1 VPVSRAI
8 TLGLATIVAAG
19 AVLIAPQTAIGLAAE
34 TDRLAVS
41 VVGDGASSGNAAVPV
56 AIQLIDGQG
65 ELGDSVPLPA
75 SASGAQQA
83 FALGADRDQQ
93 GALQQSADHSLVTL
107 GGYAAVPGSGALN
120 DTAAPDTLRI
130 VAAVGAQG
138 GGDTSTTLA
147 GGYSLRHIRG
157 TATIDGSRYWTGGH
171 GGDATAPAGSLLTIP
186 AGGATPTAVVSGN
199 SNLNNG
205 RVVDIHD
212 GQLYMTSDRS
222 GFSGL
227 NRVGTGVPTEP
238 GASLTLVA
246 AAPSGA
252 SVAHDF
258 AFAGDALYVGFT
270 EGGSRGIAKYRQSGA
285 GWEWSATFAGDFW
298 GLEGREAGDENVLYA
313 VRGANQ
319 GNELVRVVDS
329 GDETEFS
336 GTLDVLATAAP
347 GTAFRGVAFAPG
359 FAPGTDPVGPILAK
373 PAVSWDARVAGGGG
387 NALAAVLGQET
398 NPVATGSIVDPAGQ
412 AVDVSVTS
420 SDSAVV
426 DPARISLDV
435 AADGSFRLSADP
447 SGPGAAVIGVRV
459 VAEDGRSAL
468 SQLSYRVAPALSDA
482 SATAHFGMSD
492 ASAAIDAGDGYFF
505 AVDDDSN
512 AIRLFSETGG
522 EAVASF
528 DFSDR
533 IAFERPGEA
542 HDFEA
547 VARAGSQVFWI
558 GSAGNTRSGNVRLD
572 RDIVLQTE
580 VHGSGADATLSFV
593 GYRNVLRD
601 ALVSWD
607 HEDLHGLGA
616 DRFGFLAATQPG
628 VSAEG
633 PDSLNIEGAA
643 MAPDGTTL
651 WLGFRSPEVGDDAEA
666 LIVPVAD
673 IAGVIAGGEPVVGA
687 PILLDL
693 GGRAI
698 RDMARADSGEYLIIG
713 GSADDTGR
721 FALFGWSGD
730 PEDPAVPARDALGLE
745 GWPGSYE
752 GIAGVSSL
760 EDGTRVRLLLDSGT
774 VDIYGDGTEAQD
786 LSPVEFKMFPL
797 QTQTLSFGA
806 VFTPKSITIPAE
818 GLRVGAPSSIG
829 LSGFAE
835 GETIELVLHSDP
847 VELGSA
853 VVGADGAAT
862 ATVTVPSGVEPG
874 EHTLTATAPS
884 GAASISVEV
893 LPAAVDGG
901 AGGAADGGADGA
913 ADGGADGSAAGSA
926 DGGAQGAADGT
937 AGAAA
942 GASGAASGTGNGVL
956 ERTGSDFP
964 LLGAVLAAAALIG
977 LGLVLVRRR
986 SAAEAVPE
994 SATE

>member
-130 VAAVGAQG
+130 VAAVDAEG
-138 GGDTSTTLA
+138 GVDTSTTLA

-319 GNELVRVVDS
+319 GTELVRVVDS

>member
-1 VPVSRAI
+1 MSFSRAV
-8 TLGLATIVAAG
+8 TLGLATVVAAG
-19 AVLIAPQTAIGLAAE
+19 AVLIAPQTAVGLAAE
-34 TDRLAVS
+34 SDRLAVS

-65 ELGDSVPLPA
+65 ELGDTVELPT
-75 SASGAQQA
+75 SASGAQQP

-93 GALQQSADHSLVTL
+93 GALQQSADRRLVTL
-107 GGYAAVPGSGALN
+107 GGYAAAPGSGALN
-120 DTAAPDTLRI
+120 DTAAPATLRV
-130 VAAVGAQG
+130 VAAVDAEG
-138 GGDTSTTLA
+138 GVDTSTTL
-147 GGYSLRHIRG
+147 GGAYSVRHIRG

-171 GGDATAPAGSLLTIP
+171 GGDSTAPAGSLLTVA
-186 AGGATPTAVVSGN
+186 AGGAGPTAVVSG
-199 SNLNNG
+199 SANLDNG
-205 RVVDIHD
+205 RVVDLHD

-227 NRVGTGVPTEP
+227 NRVGTGAPTDP
-238 GASLTLVA
+238 GAALALVA

-258 AFAGDALYVGFT
+258 AFAGDALYVGYT
-270 EGGSRGIAKYRQSGA
+270 EGGARGIAKYRQSGS

-298 GLEGREAGDENVLYA
+298 GLEGRQAGDENVLYA
-313 VRGANQ
+313 VRGAGQ
-319 GNELVRVVDS
+319 ANELVRIVDT
-329 GDETEFS
+329 GDATAFS

-359 FAPGTDPVGPILAK
+359 FEPGTDPVGPILAK
-373 PAVSWDARVAGGGG
+373 PTVEWDTRVAGGGG
-387 NALAAVLGQET
+387 NALAAVLGQAT
-398 NPVATGSIVDPAGQ
+398 NPVATGTLADPAGQ
-412 AVDVSVTS
+412 DVEVSITS

-426 DPARISLDV
+426 DPSGISFDV
-435 AADGSFRLSADP
+435 DADGSFLLSADP

-468 SQLSYRVAPALSDA
+468 SQLSYRVAPPLADA

-505 AVDDDSN
+505 AADDDSN
-512 AIRLFSETGG
+512 AIRLFSEAGG

-547 VARAGSQVFWI
+547 VAQSGSQVFWI
-558 GSAGNTRSGNVRLD
+558 GSTGNTRSGNVRLD

-580 VHGSGADATLSFV
+580 IHGSGAEATLSFV
-593 GYRNVLRD
+593 GSRNVLRD

-607 HEDLHGLGA
+607 HDDLHGLGA
-616 DRFGFLAATQPG
+616 DRFGFFAATRPG

-651 WLGFRSPEVGDDAEA
+651 WLGFRSPEVGDAAEA

-673 IAGVIAGGEPVVGA
+673 IADVIAGAEPVIGA

-698 RDMARADSGEYLIIG
+698 RDMARAESGEYLIIG
-713 GSADDTGR
+713 GSADDTGG

-730 PEDPAVPARDALGLE
+730 PADRAVPARDELGLE

-752 GIAGVSSL
+752 GIAGVPSL
-760 EDGTRVRLLLDSGT
+760 ADGTSVRLLLDSGT
-774 VDIYGDGTEAQD
+774 VDVYGDGTEAQD
-786 LSPVEFKMFPL
+786 LSPVEFKMFPS
-797 QTQTLSFGA
+797 QVATLSFGA
-806 VFTPKSITIPAE
+806 VFTPKRIVIPSD
-818 GLRVGAPSSIG
+818 GLRVGEPARIE
-829 LSGFAE
+829 LHGFAE

-847 VELGSA
+847 VELGGA
-853 VVGADGAAT
+853 VAGADGTAT
-862 ATVTVPSGVEPG
+862 TTVTVPDGVEPG
-874 EHTLTATAPS
+874 AHTLTAA
-884 GAASISVEV
+884 AASGTASIEVEV
-893 LPAAVDGG
+893 LPAAAGG
-901 AGGAADGGADGA
+901 SSGGAAGGVDGGADGA
-913 ADGGADGSAAGSA
+913 AVGAA
-926 DGGAQGAADGT
+926 DGGAAGAADGQP
-937 AGAAA
+937 A
-942 GASGAASGTGNGVL
+942 GASGSGNGTGSL

-964 LLGAVLAAAALIG
+964 LVGAALAAAALIG
-977 LGLVLVRRR
+977 LGLVLVRRKAT
-986 SAAEAVPE
+986 AAAASEAPVAE
-994 SATE
+994 